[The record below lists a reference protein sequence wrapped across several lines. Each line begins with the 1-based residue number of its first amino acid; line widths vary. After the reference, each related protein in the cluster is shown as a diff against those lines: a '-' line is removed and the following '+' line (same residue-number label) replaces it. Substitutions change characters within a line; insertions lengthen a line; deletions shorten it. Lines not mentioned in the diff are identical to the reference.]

1 MAKTKLIFAFSKDDD
16 KDMVKHAKVDFLK
29 IKKYII
35 RQTFAPLNAKL
46 DNQKNWQKFKV
57 DI

>member
-16 KDMVKHAKVDFLK
+16 KDMVKLAKVDFLK

-35 RQTFAPLNAKL
+35 RQTFAPVSVGL
-46 DNQKNWQKFKV
+46 DDQRAWQKF
-57 DI
+57 